1 MHSQMIQSLLEE
13 RKGYVARNLPDRVAS
28 VDASLRE
35 LGFEHKYLTQET
47 ATAVPQT
54 ERAAKPV
61 VQKRKK

>member
-1 MHSQMIQSLLEE
+1 MHSQTIQSLLEE

-35 LGFEHKYLTQET
+35 LGFEHKYLTPET
-47 ATAVPQT
+47 ATAEPQA
-54 ERAAKPV
+54 ERAIKPV

>member
-13 RKGYVARNLPDRVAS
+13 HKGYVARNLPDRVAS

-47 ATAVPQT
+47 ATAVPAS
-54 ERAAKPV
+54 ERAIKPA
-61 VQKRKK
+61 VQKRKQ

>member
-1 MHSQMIQSLLEE
+1 MNKTMIESLLEE

-35 LGFEHKYLTQET
+35 LGFEHKYLTTET
-47 ATAVPQT
+47 ATAQPDS
-54 ERAAKPV
+54 ERAIKPA

>member
-1 MHSQMIQSLLEE
+1 MNKSMIESLLEE

-47 ATAVPQT
+47 ATAQPQA
-54 ERAAKPV
+54 ERAIKPA

>member
-47 ATAVPQT
+47 ATAQPQA
-54 ERAAKPV
+54 ERAMKPA

>member
-1 MHSQMIQSLLEE
+1 MHSPMIQSLLDE

-35 LGFEHKYLTQET
+35 LGFEHKYLTHET
-47 ATAVPQT
+47 ATAQPDS
-54 ERAAKPV
+54 ERAIKPA

>member
-1 MHSQMIQSLLEE
+1 MHSSMIQSLLDE

-35 LGFEHKYLTQET
+35 LGFEHKYLTNET
-47 ATAVPQT
+47 ATAQPDS
-54 ERAAKPV
+54 ERAIKPV

>member
-1 MHSQMIQSLLEE
+1 MGKSMIESLLEE

-35 LGFEHKYLTQET
+35 LGFEHKYLSQET
-47 ATAVPQT
+47 ATAEPVT
-54 ERAAKPV
+54 ERAIKPA

>member
-1 MHSQMIQSLLEE
+1 MGKSMIESLLEE

-35 LGFEHKYLTQET
+35 LGFEHKYLINET
-47 ATAVPQT
+47 ATAEPVT
-54 ERAAKPV
+54 ERAIKPA

>member
-47 ATAVPQT
+47 ATAV
-54 ERAAKPV
+54 
-61 VQKRKK
+61 QKRKQ